1 MPIEIKNVSYIY
13 MPNTPYEKLALKNI
27 NLSIEKGEFIGLIG
41 HTGSGKSTLV
51 QLFNGLLKPA
61 KGTIF
66 VDGKNLWEKKHVS
79 PEVCRKVGLVFQY
92 PEYQLFAET
101 VFEDVAF
108 GPRNLKLPESELPSL
123 VKESL
128 DIMGIDYAQFK
139 DRSPFSLSGGQKRKA
154 AIAGVIAMQPDILVL
169 DEPTAGL
176 DPAGR
181 NDMIKLAQHLH
192 RKKGRTIIW
201 ITHNMNEVAQLA
213 TRLVV
218 MSEGQIITE
227 GSPREIFA
235 QEEKLKELGLEIP
248 VAASLVRQLKKLG
261 KPVQG
266 TAITVPEAL
275 AEISRWLG
283 G

>member
-1 MPIEIKNVSYIY
+1 MPIELNNVSFIY
-13 MPNTPYEKLALKNI
+13 MSDTPFEKLALKNI
-27 NLSIEKGEFIGLIG
+27 NLSIKKGEFIGLIG
-41 HTGSGKSTLV
+41 HTGSGKSTLA

-66 VDGKNLWEKKHVS
+66 VGGKNLWEKKHVS

-108 GPRNLKLPESELPSL
+108 GPRNLQVPERELPSL

-128 DIMGIDYAQFK
+128 NIMGIDYARFK
-139 DRSPFSLSGGQKRKA
+139 DRSPFSLSGGQRRKI

-169 DEPTAGL
+169 DEPTAGM

-181 NDMIKLAQHLH
+181 NDMIKVAQHLH

-218 MSEGQIITE
+218 MSKGQITLE

-235 QEEKLKELGLEIP
+235 QEDKLRELGLEIP
-248 VAASLVRQLKKLG
+248 VAASLVRQLKRLG

-275 AEISRWLG
+275 AEISLWLG